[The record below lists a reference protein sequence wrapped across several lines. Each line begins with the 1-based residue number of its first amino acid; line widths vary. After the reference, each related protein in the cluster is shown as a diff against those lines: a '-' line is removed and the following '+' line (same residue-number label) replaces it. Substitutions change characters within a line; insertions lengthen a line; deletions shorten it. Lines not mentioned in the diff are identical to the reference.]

1 MARQALLDAVL
12 ERVVINGHGPKNW
25 FKRLPPDAQKE
36 LSEFRDFFH
45 RGGHG
50 IPKKA
55 FAVSVIAV
63 AKDRGWKI
71 SGVQGVV
78 AWLNDQA

>member
-1 MARQALLDAVL
+1 MARKALLDAVL

-25 FKRLPPDAQKE
+25 FKRLPPEAQKE
-36 LSEFRDFFH
+36 LGELRDFFH

-63 AKDRGWKI
+63 AKDRGWKTA
-71 SGVQGVV
+71 GVQGVV
-78 AWLNDQA
+78 AWLNEQA